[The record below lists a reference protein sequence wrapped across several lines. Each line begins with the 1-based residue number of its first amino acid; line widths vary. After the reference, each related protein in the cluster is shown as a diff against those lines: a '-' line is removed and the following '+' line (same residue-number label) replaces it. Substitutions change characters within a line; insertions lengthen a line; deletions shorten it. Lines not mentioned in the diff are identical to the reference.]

1 MTRSSVVAQTDTPTS
16 VTGASRMDE
25 TGRQNT
31 SSMSTGQSVSEA
43 AASKQES
50 GASWV
55 DKTGTPSTSSPIT
68 GKSFREA
75 ATAKHEYIFTRIY
88 SKLRLKTV

>member
-1 MTRSSVVAQTDTPTS
+1 MTRSSVAAHTDTLTS
-16 VTGASRMDE
+16 VIGSSRMDE
-25 TGRQNT
+25 IGRQNT

-75 ATAKHEYIFTRIY
+75 ATAKHEYINIF
-88 SKLRLKTV
+88 KTAFKNCLTC

>member
-1 MTRSSVVAQTDTPTS
+1 MTRSSVAAHTDTPTS
-16 VTGASRMDE
+16 VTESSRMDE

-31 SSMSTGQSVSEA
+31 SSMSTGQSVSES
-43 AASKQES
+43 AASEQES

-55 DKTGTPSTSSPIT
+55 GKTGTPSTSSPIT

-75 ATAKHEYIFTRIY
+75 ATAKHECNIFETAF
-88 SKLRLKTV
+88 KNGLTC